1 MVVGDAAAG
10 TVMASTRYRTSPC
23 RPVGHQN
30 RPHRRVVPG
39 ARALGGRLRHR
50 KNPHGVELCDGA
62 RTLLQPASSRRTCYR
77 RILPNRISTA
87 RRPASSRSRRDPIF
101 ANVVLAD
108 GINCAPP
115 KTQAALLEAM
125 LEGQVS
131 ADGTTYQLQDPF
143 FVIETRN
150 PVEQEETFAL
160 PEAQRGRFI
169 MKATLGSPDGEGIR
183 TVLDRWDDR
192 TARAPELNRVIDGE
206 TVPRFQDVPERV
218 TVGGSLRDYMI
229 TLGEA
234 TRADGRVE
242 VGVSPRGI
250 QAPLRGQP
258 GAGARERPGVR
269 PARRRQGRRCGR
281 VRQPARVDFEGD
293 GPRHLAY
300 DRGERHRRADRGPRG
315 AARSTATGRRPPAKT
330 ATTSRFTPPLPY
342 IRNTTAVVKVA
353 FNFAWI
359 SLSERYRRDRG

>member
-10 TVMASTRYRTSPC
+10 TVMAPTRYRTLPC

-50 KNPHGVELCDGA
+50 KDPHSAELCDGA
-62 RTLLQPASSRRTCYR
+62 RTLLQPASSRWTCYR
-77 RILPNRISTA
+77 RILPDRISTA
-87 RRPASSRSRRDPIF
+87 RRPTSSRSRRDPIF

-169 MKATLGSPDGEGIR
+169 MKATLGSPDSEGIR

-206 TVPRFQDVPERV
+206 TVSRLQDVPERV
-218 TVGGSLRDYMI
+218 TVCGSLRDYMI

-242 VGVSPRGI
+242 VGVSPCGTQRLFEASRARAATD
-250 QAPLRGQP
+250 APRRDSATVG
-258 GAGARERPGVR
+258 GVIWKDE
-269 PARRRQGRRCGR
+269 RRR
-281 VRQPARVDFEGD
+281 
-293 GPRHLAY
+293 
-300 DRGERHRRADRGPRG
+300 
-315 AARSTATGRRPPAKT
+315 TASG
-330 ATTSRFTPPLPY
+330 L
-342 IRNTTAVVKVA
+342 
-353 FNFAWI
+353 
-359 SLSERYRRDRG
+359 D